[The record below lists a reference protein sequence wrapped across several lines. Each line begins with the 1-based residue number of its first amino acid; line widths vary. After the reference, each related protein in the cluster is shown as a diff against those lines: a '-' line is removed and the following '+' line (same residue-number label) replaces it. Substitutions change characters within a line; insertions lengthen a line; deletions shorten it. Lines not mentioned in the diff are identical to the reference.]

1 VTRATGPV
9 AEPLVLV
16 REAACRSG
24 AHSVAPLG
32 AVCLPASLAPYPIEC
47 DYPVAP
53 LLYAAQPDS
62 LGFFDDYVMHEPC
75 LDEVGAES
83 HCNVAMWLNDSMC

>member
-1 VTRATGPV
+1 MYVYKDGLKRLQQQCCICKLRITITA
-9 AEPLVLV
+9 
-16 REAACRSG
+16 
-24 AHSVAPLG
+24 
-32 AVCLPASLAPYPIEC
+32 
-47 DYPVAP
+47 AP